1 METPDSSDDPDLFE
15 ALSAITITG
24 PDASGL
30 LWISFN
36 TDVPLATISVPAGS
50 VAGQTVA
57 RWRDK
62 QSAALSK
69 AVLARATKDT

>member
-62 QSAALSK
+62 QSAALST